1 MLSAD
6 FKNELAKFRRVPL
19 AHLPTPLEELT
30 QLTRLLEGPHILI
43 KRDDCSGLAMGG
55 NKARKLEFLIADA
68 LDRGFDTLSLIH
80 I

>member
-55 NKARKLEFLIADA
+55 NKARNWIFLLQTPWIGVSIP
-68 LDRGFDTLSLIH
+68 L
-80 I
+80 